1 MCWWYEGKNTIYILR
16 GFDFQSFKLGQ
27 REILCFC
34 QTSSLGIIKETLN
47 YNKG

>member
-1 MCWWYEGKNTIYILR
+1 MNFEMKYYVSFATN
-16 GFDFQSFKLGQ
+16 DFQSFKLGQ
-27 REILCFC
+27 HEILCFC